1 MQQGTQRG
9 LSSELFESLK
19 VYLNNSKRLQPIIGL
34 RSITECVKAGSR
46 GGGAAVYLCE
56 VCACRLSKGD
66 MRNHILG
73 TLHRYNYTKARHPHM
88 LSGVKQSGGDMS
100 LLAWPLM
107 NIARTLEDKEGPG
120 DIKLLEVEDAAL
132 EMLKDASDSDAISLI
147 KFLMHV
153 PPKPESPLDAEEDE
167 EEEEEHRVVTIGHGE
182 ALFPGGNGASWAEE
196 TALSFGHTLLDRYS
210 GPKTLIGLF
219 RLTECVGERDGRTYC
234 FLCHCCRA
242 RVNTRGFIR
251 HIGGSAHVRS
261 YLMETRPEQL
271 AAAAN
276 DGERG
281 RPTDSLVGKVEREE
295 GRGGMEVVKA
305 PQFLCGQLASKSYNW
320 CISRLWKRR
329 YAADHKWS
337 KAKKAGSRVKKPDE
351 SVGGK
356 TRVVFKVSLPLT
368 GGPLLLERTSFSQE
382 SPPAGPPRQG
392 FDSEPA
398 DAGEDDITAACGF
411 EPRGQGV
418 GRPVAREWYNPAYAP
433 WHGRSSAPVEK
444 PENPYWANPPPPVH
458 FQTEYQSLPVLWA
471 ASQTPPYQP
480 AGPGGVPG
488 YRGYAVPP
496 RSHPPPHFFPAV
508 SPPAASVP
516 PGPL

>member
-1 MQQGTQRG
+1 
-9 LSSELFESLK
+9 
-19 VYLNNSKRLQPIIGL
+19 
-34 RSITECVKAGSR
+34 
-46 GGGAAVYLCE
+46 
-56 VCACRLSKGD
+56 

-88 LSGVKQSGGDMS
+88 LSGVKQSGGDDMS

-107 NIARTLEDKEGPG
+107 NIARTLEDNEGPG

-132 EMLKDASDSDAISLI
+132 EMLKGASDSDAISLI

-153 PPKPESPLDAEEDE
+153 PPKPESPLEAEED

-182 ALFPGGNGASWAEE
+182 ALLPGGDGASWAEE
-196 TALSFGHTLLDRYS
+196 TPSSFGHTLLDRYV

-242 RVNTRGFIR
+242 RVNTRGFI
-251 HIGGSAHVRS
+251 HHVGGSAHVRS
-261 YLMETRPEQL
+261 YLVETRPEQL
-271 AAAAN
+271 AAATN

-281 RPTDSLVGKVEREE
+281 QPTDSLVGKVEREE

-320 CISRLWKRR
+320 CISRLRKRR
-329 YAADHKWS
+329 YAADRKWS

-382 SPPAGPPRQG
+382 SPPAGPPRQD
-392 FDSEPA
+392 FDSGPA
-398 DAGEDDITAACGF
+398 DAGDDDMTAARGF
-411 EPRGQGV
+411 EPFRRRRV
-418 GRPVAREWYNPAYAP
+418 EDVNPESRDAWRSEAPVAREWYNPAYAP
-433 WHGRSSAPVEK
+433 WYGRSSAPVEK
-444 PENPYWANPPPPVH
+444 PENPYRANPPPPPVH
-458 FQTEYQSLPVLWA
+458 FQTEYQSLPVVWA
-471 ASQTPPYQP
+471 ASH
-480 AGPGGVPG
+480 GVPG

-496 RSHPPPHFFPAV
+496 RSHPPPYFFPTG
-508 SPPAASVP
+508 SQPAASVP